1 MLTPQ
6 FNLPI
11 HNELVVDL
19 FAGGGGASTG
29 IEAAIGRSVDI
40 AINHD
45 EAAIAMHTANHPQ
58 TKHYC
63 SDIFE
68 VDPVEASGGRPV
80 GLLWASPSC
89 THFSKARGGTPVSK
103 QLRSLAWVVVR
114 WASKVRPRVIMLENV
129 EEFLD
134 WGVVIRDKKNPG
146 FYTPCKK
153 RKGQLFDLWV
163 GHLRNIGYQVEWKTL
178 VASDYGAPT
187 IRRRLFLVARCDGM
201 PIEWP
206 QITHGNPKAK
216 GFDPKRLKEWRTA
229 AECIDWS
236 IPCPSIFDRKKPLA
250 ESTLKRIAKGV
261 VRYVIETGEP
271 FIVGQGGPV
280 YSGKPSSTLK
290 PLGTVPTENHRAV
303 VVPALAKANM
313 SALGRWR
320 FGCDNCGT
328 RYGVY
333 DYERNPTCPKC
344 GETSCSDVLD
354 EIELPYEGADGEELD
369 NLVAAHI
376 SSYYGHK
383 SESGDTRGSSFD
395 EPLKTQTTENRHALV
410 SAFLAKHYTGV
421 LGQPLDK
428 PTGTVTTVDHHS
440 VVTAHMTK
448 FNTGSTGFELDTPM
462 HTIIAG
468 GQPKRPGTAI
478 TQGLVTSHMVKLRGD
493 NVGSP
498 VDSPLHTVTAGGT
511 HAGEVRALLVKYYGN
526 EKDGVP
532 LDEPLHTIP
541 TKDRFGL
548 VIAHLNGEPY
558 VIVDIGMRMLQ
569 PHELYLAQG
578 FPESYIHEFEFK
590 GKPLSKTNQ
599 VKMVGNSVCPP
610 IAQALVAK
618 NYVDKQFMEMAA

>member
-114 WASKVRPRVIMLENV
+114 WASKVRPRVIMMENV
-129 EEFLD
+129 EEMQF
-134 WGVVIRDKKNPG
+134 WGPVVKDKKTGG
-146 FYTPCKK
+146 FMPCKK
-153 RKGQLFDLWV
+153 RKGKTFDLWIEA
-163 GHLRNIGYQVEWKTL
+163 LKRLGYQVEWKTL

-187 IRRRLFLVARCDGM
+187 IRKRLFLVARCDGM

-261 VRYVIETGEP
+261 VRYVIESGEP
-271 FIVGQGGPV
+271 FIVSLAHGEESP
-280 YSGKPSSTLK
+280 SGVKRWGNGIRDAKK
-290 PLGTVPTENHRAV
+290 PLQTVLASGNGAAV
-303 VVPALAKANM
+303 VMP
-313 SALGRWR
+313 
-320 FGCDNCGT
+320 
-328 RYGVY
+328 
-333 DYERNPTCPKC
+333 
-344 GETSCSDVLD
+344 
-354 EIELPYEGADGEELD
+354 I
-369 NLVAAHI
+369 I

-383 SESGDTRGSSFD
+383 SESGDTRGSSMN

-493 NVGSP
+493 NVGGP
-498 VDSPLHTVTAGGT
+498 VDAPLHTITAGGT

-548 VIAHLNGEPY
+548 VVVHLNGEPY

-578 FPESYIHEFEFK
+578 FPENYIHEFEFK

-599 VKMVGNSVCPP
+599 VKMVGNSVCPA

>member
-68 VDPVEASGGRPV
+68 VDPLEASEGRPV

-114 WASKVRPRVIMLENV
+114 WASKVRPRVIMMENV
-129 EEFLD
+129 EEMQF
-134 WGVVIRDKKNPG
+134 WGPVVKDKKSGG
-146 FYTPCKK
+146 FMPCKK
-153 RKGQLFDLWV
+153 RKGKTFDLWIEA
-163 GHLRNIGYQVEWKTL
+163 LKRLGYQVEWKTL

-187 IRRRLFLVARCDGM
+187 IRKRLFLVARCDGM
-201 PIEWP
+201 LIEWP
-206 QITHGNPKAK
+206 EITHGNPKAK

-261 VRYVIETGEP
+261 VRYVIEAKEP
-271 FIVGQGGPV
+271 FVVGQGGPK
-280 YSGKPSSTLK
+280 YSGKPAATSK
-290 PLGTVPTENHRAV
+290 PLGAVPID
-303 VVPALAKANM
+303 
-313 SALGRWR
+313 SQWR
-320 FGCDNCGT
+320 CPSCSYIYELYDLPVCGCSNCGSE
-328 RYGVY
+328 
-333 DYERNPTCPKC
+333 DDP
-344 GETSCSDVLD
+344 
-354 EIELPYEGADGEELD
+354 
-369 NLVAAHI
+369 VAIDSPASLEVAPII
-376 SSYYGHK
+376 STYYGHK
-383 SESGDTRGSSFD
+383 SESGDMRGSSFD

-428 PTGTVTTVDHHS
+428 PTGTVTTIDHHS

-493 NVGSP
+493 NVGSSL
-498 VDSPLHTVTAGGT
+498 DAPLHTITAGGT

-526 EKDGVP
+526 EKDGVS
-532 LDEPLHTIP
+532 LNEPLHTIP

-548 VIAHLNGEPY
+548 VIVHLNGEPY
-558 VIVDIGMRMLQ
+558 IIVDIGMRMLQ

-578 FPESYIHEFEFK
+578 FPESYIHEFEFN
-590 GKPLSKTNQ
+590 GKPLTKTNQ

-610 IAQALVAK
+610 IAEALVTK
-618 NYVDKQFMEMAA
+618 NYADKQFMEMAA

>member
-114 WASKVRPRVIMLENV
+114 WASKVRPRVIMMENV
-129 EEFLD
+129 EEMQF
-134 WGVVIRDKKNPG
+134 WGPVVKDKKTGG
-146 FYTPCKK
+146 FMPCKK
-153 RKGQLFDLWV
+153 RKGETFDLWIEA
-163 GHLRNIGYQVEWKTL
+163 LKRLGYQVEWKTL

-187 IRRRLFLVARCDGM
+187 IRKRLFLVARCDGM

-216 GFDPKRLKEWRTA
+216 DFDPKILKEWRTA
-229 AECIDWS
+229 SECIDWS

-261 VRYVIETGEP
+261 VRYVIESGEP

-290 PLGTVPTENHRAV
+290 PLGTVPTENHRAI
-303 VVPALAKANM
+303 VVPALAKAD
-313 SALGRWR
+313 SGALKSWR
-320 FGCDNCGT
+320 FGCDNCGA
-328 RYGVY
+328 RYGVD

-344 GETSCSDVLD
+344 GESSCSDVLD
-354 EIELPYEGADGEELD
+354 EIELPYEGADEEELE
-369 NLVAAHI
+369 NLAAAHI

-383 SESGDTRGSSFD
+383 TESGDTR
-395 EPLKTQTTENRHALV
+395 
-410 SAFLAKHYTGV
+410 
-421 LGQPLDK
+421 
-428 PTGTVTTVDHHS
+428 
-440 VVTAHMTK
+440 
-448 FNTGSTGFELDTPM
+448 
-462 HTIIAG
+462 
-468 GQPKRPGTAI
+468 QPKRPGTAI

-498 VDSPLHTVTAGGT
+498 VDAPLHTITAGGT
-511 HAGEVRALLVKYYGN
+511 HAGEVRTLLVKYYGN

-532 LDEPLHTIP
+532 LDEPLHTVP

-548 VIAHLNGEPY
+548 VVVHLNGEPY

-578 FPESYIHEFEFK
+578 FPENYIHEFEFK

>member
-114 WASKVRPRVIMLENV
+114 WASKVRPRVIMMENV
-129 EEFLD
+129 EEMQF
-134 WGVVIRDKKNPG
+134 WGPVVKDKKTGG
-146 FYTPCKK
+146 FMPCKK
-153 RKGQLFDLWV
+153 RKGKTFDLWIEA
-163 GHLRNIGYQVEWKTL
+163 LKRLGYQVEWKTL

-187 IRRRLFLVARCDGM
+187 IRKRLFLVARCDGM

-290 PLGTVPTENHRAV
+290 PLGTVPTENHRAI
-303 VVPALAKANM
+303 VVPALAKAD
-313 SALGRWR
+313 SGALRRWR
-320 FGCDNCGT
+320 FGCDNCGA
-328 RYGVY
+328 RYGVD

-344 GETSCSDVLD
+344 GESSCSDVLD
-354 EIELPYEGADGEELD
+354 EIELPYEGADEEELE

-383 SESGDTRGSSFD
+383 TESGDTRGSSFD
-395 EPLKTQTTENRHALV
+395 EPLKTQTTENRRALV

-498 VDSPLHTVTAGGT
+498 VNSPLHTVTAGGT

-548 VIAHLNGEPY
+548 VIVHLNGEPY